1 MRHNTFGAALALL
14 LAQALSLAPAAAMAA
29 PTEISFARFF
39 GSCEADY
46 GNVTDPSTATGE
58 CGIITALVNKF
69 NAANRDKI
77 VVRTQVVEHGSYY
90 SQLGA
95 RIVGRDVPAVAIL
108 HSSALNDFVKRGLI
122 APLDDEFR
130 AAGIATADFTPQA
143 ETAVTVDGRH
153 YALPF
158 DTHSWL
164 WHVNLNLLRR
174 AGLVKADG
182 KPLLPQSPQQL
193 LEQARHFKA
202 ATGKPYFIWLTNNDP
217 AFFTRTLLSM
227 LGQQGVT
234 LFSQDDLHIDLH
246 SPAVRDTVQL
256 LKTLYEE
263 GLTTRGNDYGAA
275 LQGFAAGEGG
285 VMVNGTWIIGDL
297 LRQAKQAGSAT
308 ANGYTALPFPRLYGA
323 SAMWADNH
331 VMILLKGGTTDARSR
346 RAAIA
351 FLKFLYDEGGVWAR
365 TGQLPTR
372 RSVIESPAFRKLPLR
387 SEIAAISRDGVA
399 LPIEVA
405 RQAIVGKTLG
415 DALTATI
422 VFGASVDKTLSGAET
437 SINRM
442 LKRDAQFQGEQP
454 AAAAPTVPRGALL
467 DDAYTSYPRLIRQ
480 SHHRDAALNG
490 RLVASMTAT
499 ENGQPAAAIYASA
512 DEGKSFRR
520 IAAIVDPEFAKG
532 PKGRCCG
539 GLFELPVRI
548 GALPAGTL
556 LYSLSVGE
564 SRLGVPMENRIYQ
577 SADSGRNWSYL
588 SLCGTGRIPK
598 HRGTSGI
605 WEPEFAIAKSGELV
619 CYYSDETLAGHSQVL
634 VEVTSRDGVKWS
646 APKVIVAGDDP
657 NTRPGMPIVRRLP
670 NGGYLM
676 SYENCYLGPL
686 DCALRI
692 KRSPDGL
699 DWGAPNDP
707 GDRPQTA
714 SGQFLRHAP
723 TFTWMPAAGKPDGMV
738 VAIGQILVDRHGRP
752 DPSGNGKT
760 MLVNDSPDI
769 SGPWRA
775 LPTPIA
781 LQKPV
786 VLSNGCQNYSTPLL
800 PSVDGKRLAMLQS
813 DGAEDPTCRTRY
825 GEAAITAP

>member
-1 MRHNTFGAALALL
+1 MRHITLGAALALL
-14 LAQALSLAPAAAMAA
+14 LAAAPAAVPAA

-46 GNVTDPSTATGE
+46 GTVTDPSNATGE

-69 NAANRDKI
+69 NATNREQI

-130 AAGIATADFTPQA
+130 TAGVDTKDFTPQA
-143 ETAVTVDGRH
+143 ETAVTVDGHH

-164 WHVNLNLLRR
+164 WHVNLNLMRR

-193 LEQARHFKA
+193 LEQARRFKA

-227 LGQQGVT
+227 LGQQGAS
-234 LFSQDDLHIDLH
+234 LFPQDDFHIDLH
-246 SPAVRDTVQL
+246 SPAVRETVKL

-297 LRQAKQAGSAT
+297 LRQARRADSAT
-308 ANGYTALPFPRLYGA
+308 AKGYTAVPFPQLYGS

-331 VMILLKGGTTDARSR
+331 VMVLLKGGTADARSR
-346 RAAIA
+346 HAAVS

-372 RSVIESPAFRKLPLR
+372 RSVIESPSFRQLPLR
-387 SEIAAISRDGVA
+387 SEIATISRDGVA

-405 RQAIVGKTLG
+405 RQAIVGKMLG
-415 DALTATI
+415 DALTAAI
-422 VFGASVDKTLSGAET
+422 VFGAEVDKTLSQAET

-442 LKRDAQFQGEQP
+442 LKRDAQFQGG
-454 AAAAPTVPRGALL
+454 AAVAAAPPVPHGALL
-467 DDAYTSYPRLIRQ
+467 DDVYTSYPRLIRQ
-480 SHHRDAALNG
+480 THHSDAALNG

-499 ENGQPAAAIYASA
+499 EDGQPAAAIYASE
-512 DEGKSFRR
+512 DQGKSFKR
-520 IAAIVDPEFAKG
+520 IGAIVDPEFAKG

-539 GLFELPVRI
+539 GLYELPVRI

-564 SRLGVPMENRIYQ
+564 SRLGVPMENRIYR
-577 SADSGRNWSYL
+577 SDDGGRNWSYL

-598 HRGTSGI
+598 NQQTSGI

-634 VEVTSRDGVKWS
+634 VRVTSRDGVKWS

-657 NTRPGMPIVRRLP
+657 KARPGMPIVRQLP
-670 NGGYLM
+670 NGSYLM

-707 GDRPQTA
+707 GMRPETA
-714 SGQFLRHAP
+714 SGQFFRHAP
-723 TFTWMPAAGKPDGMV
+723 TFTWMPVAGKPDGMV
-738 VAIGQILVDRHGRP
+738 VAIGQILVDRNGRP
-752 DPSGNGKT
+752 EPRGNGKT
-760 MLVNDSPDI
+760 MFVNDSPDV

-775 LPTPIA
+775 VPSPIA

-800 PSVDGKRLAMLQS
+800 PSADGKSLAMLQS
-813 DGAEDPTCRTRY
+813 DGAENPTCRTRF
-825 GEAAITAP
+825 GSAAIAAP

>member
-1 MRHNTFGAALALL
+1 MRHITLGAALALAQL
-14 LAQALSLAPAAAMAA
+14 LALAPAAAA

-130 AAGIATADFTPQA
+130 AAGVDTADFTPQA

-164 WHVNLNLLRR
+164 WHVNLNLMRR
-174 AGLVKADG
+174 AGLVTADG
-182 KPLLPQSPQQL
+182 KPVLPHSPRQL
-193 LEQARHFKA
+193 LEQARRFKA

-227 LGQQGVT
+227 LGQQGAT
-234 LFSQDDLHIDLH
+234 LFPQDDFHIDLH
-246 SPAVRDTVQL
+246 SAAVRETVKL

-297 LRQAKQAGSAT
+297 LRQAGRADSAT
-308 ANGYTALPFPRLYGA
+308 ANGYTALPFPQLYGA

-346 RAAIA
+346 QAALT

-372 RSVIESPAFRKLPLR
+372 RSVIESPAFRQLPLR
-387 SEIAAISRDGVA
+387 KEIATISRDGVA

-422 VFGASVDKTLSGAET
+422 VFGAGVEKTLSGAET

-442 LKRDAQFQGEQP
+442 LKRDAQFQGGAEV
-454 AAAAPTVPRGALL
+454 AAATPAVPHGALL
-467 DDAYTSYPRLIRQ
+467 DDVYTSYPRLIRQ
-480 SHHRDAALNG
+480 THHGDAALNG

-499 ENGQPAAAIYASA
+499 ENGQPAAAIYASE
-512 DEGKSFRR
+512 DDGKHFKR

-539 GLFELPVRI
+539 GLYELPVRV

-577 SADSGRNWSYL
+577 SGDGGKSWSYL

-598 HRGTSGI
+598 NRQTSGI
-605 WEPEFAIAKSGELV
+605 WEPEFAIAKNGELV

-634 VEVTSRDGVKWS
+634 VQITSRDGVKWS
-646 APKVIVAGDDP
+646 APRVIVAGDDP
-657 NTRPGMPIVRRLP
+657 NTRPGMPIVRQLP
-670 NGGYLM
+670 NGSYLM

-699 DWGAPNDP
+699 NWGAPNDP
-707 GDRPQTA
+707 GERPETA

-723 TFTWMPAAGKPDGMV
+723 TFTWMPVVGKPAGMV
-738 VAIGQILVDRHGRP
+738 VAIGQILVDKYGRP
-752 DPSGNGKT
+752 DPAGNGKT
-760 MLVNDSPDI
+760 MFVNDSPDLK
-769 SGPWRA
+769 GPWRA
-775 LPTPIA
+775 VTTPIA

-800 PSVDGKRLAMLQS
+800 PSVDGGSLAMLQS
-813 DGAEDPTCRTRY
+813 DGAEDPTCRTRF
-825 GEAAITAP
+825 GSAAIAMP